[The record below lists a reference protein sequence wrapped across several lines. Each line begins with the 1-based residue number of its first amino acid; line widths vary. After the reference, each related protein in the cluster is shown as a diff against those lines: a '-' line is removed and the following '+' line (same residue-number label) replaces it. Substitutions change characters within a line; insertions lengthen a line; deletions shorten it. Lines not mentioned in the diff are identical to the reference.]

1 MKYLLYILLT
11 LLTGC
16 SLHTSIGNP
25 EAQDLEA
32 RKGLQQLSQLLQQ
45 LAPQIDKAIK
55 EEVQKLKDKK

>member
-45 LAPQIDKAIK
+45 LAPQIDKAI
-55 EEVQKLKDKK
+55 EEKVKTLKVK